1 MSDTKLRQIEAAQAN
16 NGQPVPNSV
25 LPTADPSGLCQI
37 EGTASAGPMRRPRSL
52 YVPSRILWNLR
63 KNGFLYTVRATFKA
77 QYRRVAERTGW
88 SNPDVRSPDCHCE
101 ILGLR
106 PGELVEV
113 RPIEEIR
120 STLNEKSQRYGLTF
134 TPEMMKHC
142 GRRYRVYKRLEYVF
156 DEYKHTQRRLRNTVL
171 LEGVVCVGEGIG
183 CDRSC
188 FLYWREAWLR
198 RLESESESR

>member
-1 MSDTKLRQIEAAQAN
+1 MSKEKLCQIEAAQPN
-16 NGQPVPNSV
+16 GGQPTPNSR
-25 LPTADPSGLCQI
+25 LPASDPSGLCQI
-37 EGTASAGPMRRPRSL
+37 EGAESAGPMRRPESL
-52 YVPSRILWNLR
+52 YVPSRIFWNLR
-63 KNGFLYTVRATFKA
+63 KNGFLYTARATFRA
-77 QYRRVAERTGW
+77 QYRRVAEQTGW
-88 SNPDVRSPDCHCE
+88 SKPDVRSPDCHHE
-101 ILGLR
+101 VLGLQ

-120 STLNEKSQRYGLTF
+120 NTLNEKSQRHGLTF

-142 GRRYRVYKRLEYVF
+142 GGRYRVYKRLEYMF

-171 LEGVVCVGEGIG
+171 LEGVVCTGEGIG

-198 RLESESESR
+198 RVEDESETR